1 MDVYLRNYQ
10 RMKRTKNI
18 YGCILSF
25 YKIKYE
31 IVKISKFLRRKLN
44 KKMKYKLFKKIE
56 AFALAGCMILSFSG
70 CGDKTET
77 QEKKVKVIDE
87 NGVCLRDDNYYSK
100 GNLDPERY
108 DLIKFDPSTYF
119 SDSDEQVEKT
129 TETTSFVKTK

>member
-1 MDVYLRNYQ
+1 MNCLNFEEA
-10 RMKRTKNI
+10 
-18 YGCILSF
+18 ILSNEVN
-25 YKIKYE
+25 YSQIMPN
-31 IVKISKFLRRKLN
+31 LLN
-44 KKMKYKLFKKIE
+44 
-56 AFALAGCMILSFSG
+56 
-70 CGDKTET
+70 
-77 QEKKVKVIDE
+77 VVRDE